1 MIPKSVRVAYY
12 KERREK
18 AKAAR
23 RLEDERIEAEL
34 RLKYSTLPSGGV
46 KTLGALVAEYF
57 K

>member
-1 MIPKSVRVAYY
+1 MIPKSVRIAYER
-12 KERREK
+12 ERRAK

-34 RLKYSTLPSGGV
+34 RLKYSNVPSGGV
-46 KTLGALVAEYF
+46 KTLSALVGEYF